1 MGIVSKALQQYDYVV
16 VGGGSAGCVI
26 ASRLSEEPSV
36 SVLLIEAGPTNK
48 SWTIDMPLA
57 VERLL
62 VDDKYNWAYESER
75 DASINDRQIAHPRGR
90 VLGGSSSI
98 NGMVYT
104 RGHALDYENWEQK
117 YGCKGWGYAGVL
129 PYFKKAETSLGNKND
144 YRGTKGPLFVNC
156 PDVMANPIN
165 KAFMLAG
172 AQAGYPVTKDSNA
185 FQQEGFGPNECTIY
199 KGERWSTARA
209 YLSSTVMKRK
219 NLHVITGAL
228 AEKIIITDK
237 TAKGVIYR
245 HEGNRL
251 QVLASREVIISGGA
265 FNSPQLLQL
274 SGIGPRDVLEKANV
288 PVVHEL
294 PGVGANLQD
303 HPDLV
308 IKWQC
313 KTAAGLGTIL
323 KFPKKHLTGISW
335 FLNRS
340 GAASSN
346 QFEAAAYLRS
356 RPGLKYPNFK
366 LEMLPLAFQ
375 NDTFT
380 PYKGFSF
387 QIHMTLMRADSRGHL
402 KITSADPSVKPDI
415 KFNYLQE
422 ESDLV
427 SLREALKLTRELV
440 SQEAFDGLRGEELEP
455 GIDCQT
461 DEQLDRWIRK
471 VVATAY
477 HPSCTCR
484 MGTKDDPMAVVT
496 PDLRVRGIAN
506 LRVADASVMP
516 EVIASN
522 TNAPTIMIGERA
534 ADLIKGKSLAD
545 EQKNYFVS
553 PQWQSSQK

>member
-16 VGGGSAGCVI
+16 VGGGSSGCVI
-26 ASRLSEEPSV
+26 ASRLSEESSV

-62 VDDKYNWAYESER
+62 IDEKFNWAYESTR
-75 DASINDRQIAHPRGR
+75 DATINNRQIAHPRGR

-104 RGHALDYENWEQK
+104 RGHALDYENWEKK
-117 YGCKGWGYAGVL
+117 YGCDGWGYAGVL

-144 YRGTKGPLFVNC
+144 YRGTEGPLFVNC
-156 PDVMANPIN
+156 PDVMANPVN

-172 AQAGYPVTKDSNA
+172 AQAGYPVTKDSNG

-228 AEKIIITDK
+228 AEKILITNK
-237 TAKGVIYR
+237 TAKGVVYR
-245 HEGNRL
+245 HDGDRL
-251 QVLASREVIISGGA
+251 QVLANREVIVCGGA

-274 SGIGPRDVLEKANV
+274 SGIGPRDVLENASV

-308 IKWQC
+308 IKWKC
-313 KTAAGLGTIL
+313 KTAVGLGTIL

-356 RPGLKYPNFK
+356 RPGLEYPNFK
-366 LEMLPLAFQ
+366 LEILPLAFQ
-375 NDTFT
+375 KDTFT
-380 PYKGFSF
+380 PYEGFSF
-387 QIHMTLMRADSRGHL
+387 QIHMSLMRTESRGAV
-402 KITSADPSVKPDI
+402 KITSPDPATKPNI
-415 KFNYLQE
+415 KFNYLE
-422 ESDLV
+422 AENDII
-427 SLREALKLTRELV
+427 SLREALRLTREIV
-440 SQEAFDGLRGEELEP
+440 AQEAFHELRDKELEP
-455 GIDCQT
+455 GIDYQT
-461 DEQLDRWIRK
+461 DEQLDSWIRK
-471 VVATAY
+471 AVATAF

-484 MGTKDDPMAVVT
+484 MGAAGDPMAVVT
-496 PDLRVRGIAN
+496 PDLRVHGIAN

-522 TNAPTIMIGERA
+522 TNAPTIMIAEKA
-534 ADLIKGKSLAD
+534 ADMIKGRTLAK
-545 EQKNYFVS
+545 EHKNYFVS
-553 PQWQSSQK
+553 SKWQSSQK

>member
-26 ASRLSEEPSV
+26 ASRLSEESSV
-36 SVLLIEAGPTNK
+36 SVLLIEAGPTNQ

-245 HEGNRL
+245 HQGNRL

-380 PYKGFSF
+380 PYQGFSF
-387 QIHMTLMRADSRGHL
+387 QIHMTLMRADSRGYL

-440 SQEAFDGLRGEELEP
+440 SQEAFDELRGEELEP

-496 PDLRVRGIAN
+496 PDLRIRGIAN

-522 TNAPTIMIGERA
+522 TNAPTIMIGEKA
-534 ADLIKGKSLAD
+534 ADLIKGKSLLD

-553 PQWQSSQK
+553 PEWQSSQK

>member
-1 MGIVSKALQQYDYVV
+1 MGIVSKTLQQYDYIV
-16 VGGGSAGCVI
+16 VGGGSSGCVI
-26 ASRLSEEPSV
+26 ASRLSEES
-36 SVLLIEAGPTNK
+36 SINVLLVEAGPTNK

-62 VDDKYNWAYESER
+62 VDEKYNWAYESAP
-75 DASINDRQIAHPRGR
+75 DANINNRQIAHPRGR

-104 RGHALDYENWEQK
+104 RGHALDYENWEKK
-117 YGCKGWGYAGVL
+117 YGCEGWGYSGVL

-144 YRGTKGPLFVNC
+144 YRGTDGPLFVNR
-156 PDVMANPIN
+156 PDVMADPIN

-172 AQAGYPVTKDSNA
+172 AQAGYPTTEDSNA

-209 YLSSTVMKRK
+209 YLTSSVLKRD
-219 NLHVITGAL
+219 NLHVVTGAL
-228 AEKIIITDK
+228 AERILISNKS
-237 TAKGVIYR
+237 AKGIVYR
-245 HEGNRL
+245 RDGRQIE
-251 QVLASREVIISGGA
+251 VLANREVIICGGA

-274 SGIGPRDVLEKANV
+274 SGIGPKAVLEKANV
-288 PVVHEL
+288 KIVHEL

-308 IKWQC
+308 IKWRC
-313 KTAAGLGTIL
+313 KTEAGLGTIL

-356 RPGLKYPNFK
+356 RSGLQYPNFK
-366 LEMLPLAFQ
+366 LEMLPLAFK

-380 PYKGFSF
+380 PYEGFSF
-387 QIHMTLMRADSRGHL
+387 QIHMTLMRTESRGEL
-402 KITSADPSVKPDI
+402 KITCADPAVKPDI
-415 KFNYLQE
+415 KFNYLTAE
-422 ESDLV
+422 NDII
-427 SLREALKLTRELV
+427 SLREAVKLTREIV
-440 SQEAFDGLRGEELEP
+440 AQPAFDELRGDELEP
-455 GIDCQT
+455 SKVVQT
-461 DEQLDRWIRK
+461 DEQIDSWIK
-471 VVATAY
+471 KAVATAY

-522 TNAPTIMIGERA
+522 TNAPTIMIAEKA
-534 ADLIKGKSLAD
+534 ADMIKGRSLPREHKD
-545 EQKNYFVS
+545 YFVS
-553 PQWQSSQK
+553 AEWQTKHR

>member
-1 MGIVSKALQQYDYVV
+1 
-16 VGGGSAGCVI
+16 
-26 ASRLSEEPSV
+26 
-36 SVLLIEAGPTNK
+36 
-48 SWTIDMPLA
+48 MPLA

-117 YGCKGWGYAGVL
+117 YGCTGWGYSGVL
-129 PYFKKAETSLGNKND
+129 PYFKKAETSLGNKNE
-144 YRGTKGPLFVNC
+144 YRGTEGPLFVNC

-228 AEKIIITDK
+228 AEKIIITNK

-245 HEGNRL
+245 HQGDRL
-251 QVLASREVIISGGA
+251 QVLAKREVIVSGGA

-288 PVVHEL
+288 AVVHEL

-313 KTAAGLGTIL
+313 NTAAGLGTIL

-380 PYKGFSF
+380 PYQGFSF
-387 QIHMTLMRADSRGHL
+387 QIHMTLMRAESRGDL
-402 KITSADPSVKPDI
+402 KITSADPCEKPDI
-415 KFNYLQE
+415 KFNYLQAE
-422 ESDLV
+422 NDIV

-440 SQEAFDGLRGEELEP
+440 AQEAFDGLRGKELEP
-455 GIDCQT
+455 GIDCHT

-471 VVATAY
+471 AVATAY

-484 MGTKDDPMAVVT
+484 MGANDDPMAVVT

-522 TNAPTIMIGERA
+522 TNAPTIMIGEKA
-534 ADLIKGKSLAD
+534 ADMIKGQSLAKED
-545 EQKNYFVS
+545 KKYFVS
-553 PQWQSSQK
+553 TQWQSSQK

>member
-1 MGIVSKALQQYDYVV
+1 MGIVSKALQQYDYII
-16 VGGGSAGCVI
+16 VGGGSAGCVV
-26 ASRLSEEPSV
+26 ASRLSEEPNI
-36 SVLLIEAGPTNK
+36 SVLLLEAGPTNK

-62 VDDKYNWAYESER
+62 VDEKYNWAYESTHETT
-75 DASINDRQIAHPRGR
+75 INNRQIAHPRGR

-104 RGHALDYENWEQK
+104 RGHALDYENWEQN
-117 YGCKGWGYAGVL
+117 YGCTGWGYSGVL

-144 YRGTKGPLFVNC
+144 YRGTEGPLFVNC
-156 PDVMANPIN
+156 PDVMADPIN

-172 AQAGYPVTKDSNA
+172 SQAGYPITKDSNG

-209 YLSSTVMKRK
+209 YLSPTVMKRQ
-219 NLHVITGAL
+219 NLHVLTGAL
-228 AEKIIITDK
+228 AEKIVITNK
-237 TAKGVIYR
+237 VAKGVVYR
-245 HEGNRL
+245 HERHRL
-251 QVLASREVIISGGA
+251 QVLANREVIVCGGA

-274 SGIGPRDVLEKANV
+274 SGIGPCDVLEKANV
-288 PVVHEL
+288 SVVHHL

-308 IKWQC
+308 IKWKC
-313 KTAAGLGTIL
+313 KTAAGLGTVL

-356 RPGLKYPNFK
+356 RPGLQYPNFK

-375 NDTFT
+375 DDTFI
-380 PYKGFSF
+380 PYEGYSF
-387 QIHMTLMRADSRGHL
+387 QIHMTLMRAESRGAL

-415 KFNYLQE
+415 TFNYLQAE
-422 ESDLV
+422 NDIV
-427 SLREALKLTRELV
+427 SLREALRLTRELV
-440 SQEAFDGLRGEELEP
+440 EQEAFDELRDKELEP

-461 DEQLDRWIRK
+461 DEQIDRWIRK
-471 VVATAY
+471 AVATAY

-484 MGTKDDPMAVVT
+484 MGSENDPMAVVT
-496 PDLRVRGIAN
+496 PDLRVRGIDN
-506 LRVADASVMP
+506 LRVVDASVMP

-522 TNAPTIMIGERA
+522 TNAPTIMIAEKA
-534 ADLIKGKSLAD
+534 ADIIKGIKLENEPKD
-545 EQKNYFVS
+545 YFVS
-553 PQWQSSQK
+553 LDWRISQK

>member
-117 YGCKGWGYAGVL
+117 YGCKGWGYASVL

-323 KFPKKHLTGISW
+323 NFPKKHLTGISW

-380 PYKGFSF
+380 PYQGFSF
-387 QIHMTLMRADSRGHL
+387 QIHMTLMRADSRGYL
-402 KITSADPSVKPDI
+402 KITSADPTVKPDI

-440 SQEAFDGLRGEELEP
+440 SQEAFDELRGEELEP

-534 ADLIKGKSLAD
+534 ADLIKGKILAD
-545 EQKNYFVS
+545 EQKNFFVS